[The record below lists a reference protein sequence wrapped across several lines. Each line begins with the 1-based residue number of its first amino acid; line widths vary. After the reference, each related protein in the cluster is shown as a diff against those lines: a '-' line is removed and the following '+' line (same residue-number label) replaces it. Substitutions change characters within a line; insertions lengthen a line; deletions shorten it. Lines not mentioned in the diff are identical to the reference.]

1 MYLRIEVQC
10 SDLVLVVLVVGLGP
24 LVSGRREEQA
34 GGIYA
39 GLAAAAAAA
48 VGNPEIV

>member
-1 MYLRIEVQC
+1 MQWT
-10 SDLVLVVLVVGLGP
+10 DLVLVVLVVGLGP

-39 GLAAAAAAA
+39 GLAAAAAVDAA
-48 VGNPEIV
+48 AAIPEIV